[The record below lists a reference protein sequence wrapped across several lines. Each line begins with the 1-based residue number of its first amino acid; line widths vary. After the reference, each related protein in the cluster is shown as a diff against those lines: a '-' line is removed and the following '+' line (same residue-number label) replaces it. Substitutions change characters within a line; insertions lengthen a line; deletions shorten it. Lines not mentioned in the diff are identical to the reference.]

1 MRMPRVV
8 LALATLFAVT
18 PALSQS
24 GIPNYPT
31 GATELRYYNDGP
43 WAATMTP
50 VPNCLT
56 KPLVGGLTTPLDC
69 EIYHPAS
76 LGTNPDA
83 PGVTNF
89 EHPVILWGNGTGA
102 ALPGAYSYLFEH
114 LASWG
119 FVVIRTTDA
128 TAGNGQSLLDARNYL
143 AALDANPASAFH
155 GRLDLAHVGAA
166 GHSQGAAGAINAMN
180 ASAGA
185 IRTAVTFH
193 LPFNAACVL
202 PCVNEAALTNASQ
215 GSIFFVS
222 GTLDLISRDT
232 QLLPGTLSSNTA
244 FYNATPAALAK
255 AKAMLVGGAH
265 NDVTGS
271 PNCVLLCNNG
281 VHGYLGYPTA
291 WLMWQLRGASDG
303 HDAFRNPGGEIF
315 QPSANWQGVVSNI
328 N

>member
-1 MRMPRVV
+1 MRMPRII

-18 PALSQS
+18 PALAQS

-31 GATELRYYNDGP
+31 GSTELKYYADGP
-43 WAATMTP
+43 WAVTMTP
-50 VPNCLT
+50 VSGCLT
-56 KPLVGGLTTPLDC
+56 KPLLGGLTTPLNC
-69 EIYHPAS
+69 EIYHPVG

-83 PGVTNF
+83 PGVTDF
-89 EHPVILWGNGTGA
+89 RHPIIIWGNGSGA

-119 FVVIRTTDA
+119 FVIIRTNDP
-128 TAGNGQSLLDARNYL
+128 TAGSGQTMIDAMNYMI
-143 AALDANPASAFH
+143 ARDGNPASIFH
-155 GRLDLAHVGAA
+155 GRLDTGHIGAV

-185 IRTAVTFH
+185 IRTVVTFH

-202 PCVNEAALTNASQ
+202 PCVDEAALAGASQ

-232 QLLPGTLSSNTA
+232 QLLPGPLSSNTA

-255 AKAMLVGGAH
+255 AKAILSGGAH
-265 NDVTGS
+265 NDITGS
-271 PNCVLLCNNG
+271 PGCLLLCNNG
-281 VHGYLGYPTA
+281 VHGYLGFPTA
-291 WLMWQLRGASDG
+291 WMMWQLRGASDG
-303 HDAFRNPGGEIF
+303 HDAFRSATGEIF
-315 QPSANWQGVVSNI
+315 QASTNWQNVVSNI